1 MPGDSVGVISVSTAH
16 LSSPLWPSDDL
27 SNLILAPCPDS
38 DQTRPGPGGPV
49 QLSRS
54 ARVSQQVS
62 ETRDGNITT
71 ILSFLSRPTSKLSS
85 IFISNIFCCFLFDLR
100 KQLHQVK
107 SICFI
112 LSNIAP
118 SHPSHVLCAISLKFR
133 QFCKL
138 NIEKACKMFFYRLDP
153 VNYLVRNCLTLFWL
167 EIKIWFPL
175 RTNFLSTIWK
185 VWDWFSSLNICSISC
200 ISSLWNEK
208 LSSLADKI
216 FYLDWKYWWLA
227 CQPWECYFCETCLT
241 ITVDNHF
248 IIILYLKLVLC
259 VRWLD
264 GAV

>member
-138 NIEKACKMFFYRLDP
+138 NIEKASFELLP
-153 VNYLVRNCLTLFWL
+153 LPLLNLH
-167 EIKIWFPL
+167 EIYC
-175 RTNFLSTIWK
+175 
-185 VWDWFSSLNICSISC
+185 CSFI
-200 ISSLWNEK
+200 
-208 LSSLADKI
+208 
-216 FYLDWKYWWLA
+216 
-227 CQPWECYFCETCLT
+227 
-241 ITVDNHF
+241 NHRKEGF
-248 IIILYLKLVLC
+248 
-259 VRWLD
+259 
-264 GAV
+264 